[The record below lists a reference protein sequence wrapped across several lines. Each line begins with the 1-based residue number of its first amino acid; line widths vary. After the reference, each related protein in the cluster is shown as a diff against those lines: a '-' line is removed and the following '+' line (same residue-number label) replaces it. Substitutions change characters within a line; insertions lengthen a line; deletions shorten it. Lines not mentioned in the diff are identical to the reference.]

1 MIKGYAIK
9 KTVYEGADG
18 VLVDSLKDAKLFN
31 SKKDVLKRI
40 KDGDEI
46 STVIRPGKKI
56 CKKSRL
62 NQQWMRK

>member
-1 MIKGYAIK
+1 M
-9 KTVYEGADG
+9 GADG
-18 VLVDSLKDAKLFN
+18 VPVDSLKDAKLFN
-31 SKKDVLKRI
+31 NKKDVLKRI

-46 STVIRPGKKI
+46 STVIRPGKKT

>member
-9 KTVYEGADG
+9 KTVYVGADG
-18 VLVDSLKDAKLFN
+18 VPVDSLKDAKLFN
-31 SKKDVLKRI
+31 NKKDVLKRI

-46 STVIRPGKKI
+46 STVIRPGKKT